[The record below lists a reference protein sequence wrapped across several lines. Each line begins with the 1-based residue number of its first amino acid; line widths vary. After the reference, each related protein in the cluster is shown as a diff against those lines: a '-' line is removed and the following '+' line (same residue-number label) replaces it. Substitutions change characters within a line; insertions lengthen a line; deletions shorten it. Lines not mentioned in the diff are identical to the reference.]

1 MKRTWL
7 LLLILLLVIAFDQV
21 TKYWALTS
29 LYPYRS
35 VPVIPMLSWM
45 LAFNTGAAFSFL
57 SNTGYWHQWFFTGFS
72 LTMCVLLF
80 IWMWRSTRKSI
91 WQPISLAMIVGGA
104 FSNVLD
110 RLIHGH
116 VIDFILVYYKNYH
129 WPVFNIADSAICV
142 GAVILFFAIK

>member
-1 MKRTWL
+1 MINRWQPLSL
-7 LLLILLLVIAFDQV
+7 LLLVVLIDQL

-29 LYPYRS
+29 LIPYQS

-45 LAFNTGAAFSFL
+45 LAYNTGAAFSFL
-57 SNTGYWHQWFFTGFS
+57 SGTGDWHRWFFTGFS
-72 LTMCVLLF
+72 IIMCVLLF
-80 IWMWRSTRKSI
+80 VWMWRSALKSQ
-91 WQPISLAMIVGGA
+91 WQASSLAMIIGGA
-104 FSNVLD
+104 FSNVID

-142 GAVILFFAIK
+142 GAVILFFTIK